1 MNNKTIFQFSVYWK
15 DRAQTENVDKKSIQ
29 FKSALRGSLNPRLIK
44 VLLSKVEAGSE
55 CTFLVWTVWQPDG
68 TDSLPGYCLDT
79 ENFVWGENLRKLS
92 RLLAGSEASWMKSV
106 LVDLSWSWWFSKTC
120 MSEWNFLHSYWILH
134 KTFLNKNCLL
144 DFYLQRTINNFAWPF
159 TLKVFLPK

>member
-68 TDSLPGYCLDT
+68 TDSRQAT
-79 ENFVWGENLRKLS
+79 
-92 RLLAGSEASWMKSV
+92 AGM
-106 LVDLSWSWWFSKTC
+106 
-120 MSEWNFLHSYWILH
+120 
-134 KTFLNKNCLL
+134 
-144 DFYLQRTINNFAWPF
+144 QRTLSEGKIWENY
-159 TLKVFLPK
+159 LDC